1 MKLQQL
7 KNGQFVISLPKQIVL
22 AKRWEKG
29 KNLKVE
35 INSKGN
41 IVLKE

>member
-22 AKRWEKG
+22 AKGWKKG
-29 KNLKVE
+29 QNLKVE

-41 IVLKE
+41 IILRD